1 MIFRNSKRRHRSL
14 SIPIWKRNVIFSAN
28 GGIKRCL
35 NQLFLLLLLLTIAGC
50 PSVPEPTFD
59 ARDPTGAAGSM
70 VGAEFTRLEVPVEL
84 DPEWLKP
91 NREPYRLGI
100 GDVVEIEVTG
110 VPGTRTE
117 TFIMPD
123 GRLYFDLAGGV
134 KADGLTIEALSMA
147 LREALKHD
155 YANPQVNVTLREVRS
170 RRVWVLGRV
179 NKPGLYPLTQPTT
192 LLEAVSMAGGLFTS
206 RFSGTTEELADL
218 GNSFI
223 LRDGEVLPVNF
234 SALLRRGD
242 MAQNIYLRDRDY
254 IYLPSALTQNIH
266 VLGAVVL
273 PQALGFKD
281 DLNLVAA
288 IAAARGARPE
298 ADLSSVVIIRGSL
311 SEPQV
316 ALVDVGAI
324 MGGQASNVILRP
336 YDIVWVPNRRFE
348 RGERALWT
356 ILNTAVRTIAV
367 REGANAVE
375 TDLEQP
381 PIVIPLN

>member
-1 MIFRNSKRRHRSL
+1 MKL
-14 SIPIWKRNVIFSAN
+14 WPIAVLW
-28 GGIKRCL
+28 
-35 NQLFLLLLLLTIAGC
+35 FLLLATAC
-50 PSVPEPTFD
+50 RQVPQPTFD
-59 ARDPTGAAGSM
+59 AYDNQPSAGMAGPAFS
-70 VGAEFTRLEVPVEL
+70 RLEPPQPL
-84 DPEWLKP
+84 DPEWLLP
-91 NREPYRLGI
+91 TREAYRLGV
-100 GDVVEIEVTG
+100 GDVLEIEITG

-134 KADGLTIEALSMA
+134 KADGLTIVELVEVLRNA
-147 LREALKHD
+147 LRHD
-155 YANPQVNVTLREVRS
+155 YASPQVSVTLREVRS

-192 LLEAVSMAGGLFTS
+192 LLEAISMAGGLFAS

-223 LRDGEVLPVNF
+223 LRDGEMLPVNF

-242 MAQNIYLRDRDY
+242 MSQNIYLQDRDY
-254 IYLPSALTQNIH
+254 IYLPSSLSQNIH

-273 PQALGFKD
+273 PQAMGF
-281 DLNLVAA
+281 NEGMTLVSALA
-288 IAAARGARPE
+288 IARGARAE
-298 ADLSSVVIIRGSL
+298 ADLSNVVIIRGSL
-311 SEPQV
+311 SEPEV
-316 ALVDVGAI
+316 AVVDARAI
-324 MGGQASNVILRP
+324 IGGRAANLTLRP
-336 YDIVWVPNRRFE
+336 FDIIWVPNRRFE

-375 TDLEQP
+375 TDLDQP
-381 PIVIPLN
+381 TVVIPLTSPAN